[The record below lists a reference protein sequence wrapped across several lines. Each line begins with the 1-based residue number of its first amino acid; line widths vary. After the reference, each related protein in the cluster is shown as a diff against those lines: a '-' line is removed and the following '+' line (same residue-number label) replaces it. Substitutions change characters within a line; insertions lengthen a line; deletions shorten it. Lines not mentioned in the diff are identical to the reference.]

1 MSKIPP
7 RYESAI
13 FEDVPEAIKEAYSNL
28 SDKGIYIHG
37 SVGTGKTHIAYALL
51 KKTRAD
57 GRSAMFWNTTEMMRD
72 IRRDLDRDSYDKTH
86 TDSFL
91 MDFKGVLF
99 LDDIGSEKMTD
110 WVAETFYLIINRRY
124 NYILPTV
131 FTSNFS
137 IAELADRIG
146 DRTVSR
152 IVEMCKVIPLNGDD
166 RRLSK
171 IINKNK

>member
-1 MSKIPP
+1 MSNIPP
-7 RYESAI
+7 RYENAVFS
-13 FEDVPEAIKEAYSNL
+13 DVPAEIKEAYKNISE
-28 SDKGIYIHG
+28 KGIYIHG

-51 KKTRAD
+51 KQARDERK
-57 GRSAMFWNTTEMMRD
+57 SALLWNTTELMRD
-72 IRRDLDRDSYDKTH
+72 IRRDLDRDSFEKTH
-86 TDSFL
+86 NDGFL
-91 MDFKGVLF
+91 MDFKGILF

-124 NYILPTV
+124 NFILPTV

-152 IVEMCKVIPLNGDD
+152 IVEMCKVIPLNGHD
-166 RRLSK
+166 RRLPK
-171 IINKNK
+171 K